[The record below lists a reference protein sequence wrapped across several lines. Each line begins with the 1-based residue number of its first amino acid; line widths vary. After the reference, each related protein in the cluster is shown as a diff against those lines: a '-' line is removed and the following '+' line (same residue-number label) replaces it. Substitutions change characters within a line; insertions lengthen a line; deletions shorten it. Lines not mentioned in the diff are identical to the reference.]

1 VNVFD
6 PAEYLDGST
15 DVRIR
20 VECIPHARDDD
31 HPIRL
36 VLLDTFD
43 NRLTELKFTPA
54 RANDS
59 ANSIARL
66 LAEFIPRIDSDT
78 LAEGLRV
85 AAIKVWAARN

>member
-1 VNVFD
+1 MFD
-6 PAEYLDGST
+6 PGPHLDRATG

-20 VECIPHARDDD
+20 VECIPHARDED

-36 VLLDTFD
+36 ILVDGDGTI
-43 NRLTELKFTPA
+43 LTELKFTPS

-59 ANSIARL
+59 AASIARL
-66 LAEFIPRIDSDT
+66 LGGYMPRVDSWK
-78 LAEGLRV
+78 LAQGLRT